1 MESTPSTSQ
10 AGGARAEP
18 VAHARGAQV
27 GPHTGLHAGLQ
38 TGQHTGLHHGVKG
51 AGPSPAPMLQA
62 LSLLPSGLFVFSGQ
76 YEGRRSGTLVRWV
89 TLVSTEPALVCV
101 SMRKGHWV
109 SPIVRDSHH
118 FGISMVKE
126 TERLV
131 LKKFTEMVRPK
142 DGDPFD
148 CLALEKLSTGVP
160 LLAKS
165 PLVLD
170 CEVTRHLDLE
180 ADFEMF
186 IGRVLGYRM
195 TPGAGGDGVAPQA

>member
-1 MESTPSTSQ
+1 MP
-10 AGGARAEP
+10 AHGANQ
-18 VAHARGAQV
+18 H
-27 GPHTGLHAGLQ
+27 
-38 TGQHTGLHHGVKG
+38 GQHQGVHTGLHHGVKG

-62 LSLLPSGLFVFSGQ
+62 LSMLPSGLFVFSGQ

-118 FGISMVKE
+118 FGISLVRE

-131 LKKFTEMVRPK
+131 LKKFSEMVRPK

-148 CLALEKLSTGVP
+148 CLAIERLSTGVP
-160 LLAKS
+160 LLVKS
-165 PLVLD
+165 PLVFD

-186 IGRVLGYRM
+186 IGRVLGYRV
-195 TPGAGGDGVAPQA
+195 TPGADVGGSVPLA